1 MLKLDETSCN
11 YCMALNEIQKSEIKQ
26 LILRTMDDKI
36 DTYTERNDMNKPF
49 YFALFSKKSVYIASI
64 LQSTYTSFGS
74 KWETIAEIIG
84 RDNPNIK
91 RFERQYPLHGTITA
105 KEQETIADILFGLDR
120 CGETANY
127 KANKETINSAY
138 NKSDSEKSIN
148 QIIDFFIELSDGHE
162 IYFEN
167 KSVKPNK
174 NEMKAAKSDLLE
186 VLAMRQ
192 KEKNINDI
200 DVAVSMPYNPY
211 FGTSFDRWTTVKFF
225 EIGADL
231 LIGKEFWDYLG
242 GENTY
247 QDLLDI
253 FSDVGESISIQLDEF
268 IAGLED
274 SNFEEIKYIG

>member
-1 MLKLDETSCN
+1 
-11 YCMALNEIQKSEIKQ
+11 MALNEIQKSEIKQ

-36 DTYTERNDMNKPF
+36 NTYTERNDMNKPF

-74 KWETIAEIIG
+74 QWENIAEIIG
-84 RDNPNIK
+84 KDNPNIK
-91 RFERQYPLHGTITA
+91 RFEKHYTLHGTITA
-105 KEQETIADILFGLDR
+105 KEQETIADILFELDR
-120 CGETANY
+120 GGKKADY
-127 KANKETINSAY
+127 RANKETINSAY
-138 NKSDSEKSIN
+138 KKSDSEKPIN
-148 QIIDFFIELSDGHE
+148 QIIDFFIEFSDGHE
-162 IYFEN
+162 MYFEN

-186 VLAMRQ
+186 ILAMRQ
-192 KEKNINDI
+192 KEKNIDNI

-211 FGTSFDRWTTVKFF
+211 FDTSFNRWTTVKFF
-225 EIGADL
+225 EIGDDL
-231 LIGKEFWDYLG
+231 LIGNEFWDYLG

-253 FSDVGESISIQLDEF
+253 FSNVGKQISIELDDF

-274 SNFEEIKYIG
+274 SNFENIKYIE